1 MKRNLIP
8 AILMLLL
15 CASCDGGGGVHV
27 DTSPIGVGLA
37 AIAAALVLASMVGAS
52 FKGGG
57 R

>member
-1 MKRNLIP
+1 MKANPIP

-37 AIAAALVLASMVGAS
+37 AIAAALVLASFAGGA
-52 FKGGG
+52 